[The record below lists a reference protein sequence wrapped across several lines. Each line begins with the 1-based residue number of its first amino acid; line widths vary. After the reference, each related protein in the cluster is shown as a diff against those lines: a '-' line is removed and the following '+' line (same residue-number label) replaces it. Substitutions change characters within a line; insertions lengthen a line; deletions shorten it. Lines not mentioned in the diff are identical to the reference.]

1 MADLLERLKAALSD
15 RYTIERELGRGG
27 MATVYLAQ
35 DRKLGREIALKVLRP
50 EIAASLGAERFLR
63 EIEIAAKLSH
73 PNILPLHDRGEAD
86 GQLYY
91 TMPLVEGES
100 LRDRLEREKQ
110 LPLED
115 ALRITREV
123 ADALSYAH
131 SRGVVHRDIKPENIL
146 FVSRHAVVADFGIAR
161 AVIQSGGESL
171 TETGLAVGT
180 PAYMSPEQGA
190 GDRDVDGRS
199 DLYSL
204 ACVLYEMLGGEPPHT
219 GPTPQ
224 AIMVRKLSDE
234 VRSLRPIR
242 SGVTSELEAAIN
254 RALARTPADRYATC
268 EDFISAIEAP
278 GSVVAS
284 VARKGGL
291 RRRHVAGL
299 IVLAIAAAV
308 VYFGA
313 RWMISPSPT
322 AVDRLGIAVFPF
334 RPTGGGAEEWSEAL
348 ADLLATALDGT
359 PGVRVA
365 DPWSLWS
372 PLRVE
377 RGARAESPD
386 PASAERLALRAG
398 ASRYVLG
405 SAAVLAGNQ
414 LNVTLRLYE
423 VGADQPVNTSSESAP
438 LDSLPSLVDRLAVG
452 LIGRIWSAADRPAVR
467 AVESYATLSVDALK
481 AYLRAREA
489 MRRGHVEEA
498 EAAIDSALGLD
509 STFALALVE
518 AIRIRS
524 WATSMRGELFDLMD
538 LAERAQRHGDSLSE
552 RWRLSVAA
560 MVASV
565 RTDGSAAADAVG
577 RILEIDSTDFIA
589 WNDLAY
595 YHLAYGWQYG
605 KDERDALRAA
615 ERAVRLDSTYVPS
628 LMMRAKLALWR
639 GDSVDIDRQ
648 LERLWRADSSNVLVR
663 GMLAAFRSVLASDS
677 AFTSIIDTIAVAP
690 PPEWIPVYK
699 DLRMSRPDR
708 AHMLIERI
716 RHTGQPGISA
726 RAAEGE
732 EARLWIAEG
741 RTQFV
746 DSLIEAGRYRRDNLF
761 RTLQHYLVAATLA
774 GVGNQAVAAR
784 AVNTLAEYIPVDSA
798 AAYSAQHDVWWT
810 GWLIGAYHA
819 MFGDTGVTRDWQS
832 ALGQLEPGGTSK
844 DYRGALQRD
853 LEARIAARNGDI
865 QRALDLEHEAYD
877 LWTIHTGNDQ
887 EVHPGPAIRFQLG
900 MLLREA
906 GRPDSA
912 AVLLRSVCPPVTWM
926 GFFTARASLELG
938 ALSEERGDLDAAA
951 EYYALAL
958 GLWERGDQEVSDWRD
973 DVRARLQ
980 RVLRRRG

>member
-180 PAYMSPEQGA
+180 PAYMSPAQGA

-224 AIMVRKLSDE
+224 AIMVRKLADE

-284 VARKGGL
+284 VVRKGGP

-299 IVLAIAAAV
+299 IVLAIAAVV

-313 RWMISPSPT
+313 RWMFPPSPT

-334 RPTGGGAEEWSEAL
+334 RPTGGGAAEWSEAL

-372 PLRVE
+372 PLRLE
-377 RGARAESPD
+377 PSARAESPD
-386 PASAERLALRAG
+386 PADAERLALRAG
-398 ASRYVLG
+398 VSRYVLG
-405 SAAVLAGNQ
+405 SALLAGNQ

-423 VGADQPVNTSSESAP
+423 AGASQPVNTSSESAP
-438 LDSLPSLVDRLAVG
+438 LDSLPSLVDRMAVG
-452 LIGRIWSAADRPAVR
+452 LIGRIWSAADGPAVR
-467 AVESYATLSVDALK
+467 AVESYATPSVDALK

-498 EAAIDSALGLD
+498 EAAIDSALELD
-509 STFALALVE
+509 SAFALALVE
-518 AIRIRS
+518 AIRIKS
-524 WATSMRGELFDLMD
+524 WATYMRGQTFDLMD
-538 LAERAQRHGDSLSE
+538 LAERAQRHGDSLPE
-552 RWRLSVAA
+552 RERLSVATTL
-560 MVASV
+560 ASV
-565 RTDGSAAADAVG
+565 RTDGLAAADAAG

-589 WNDLAY
+589 WNLLAY
-595 YHLAYGWQYG
+595 YHFVYGWQYG

-615 ERAVRLDSTYVPS
+615 ERAVQLDSNYVPG
-628 LMMRAKLALWR
+628 LVMRAQLALR
-639 GDSVDIDRQ
+639 SGDHLDIDRQ
-648 LERLWRADSSNVLVR
+648 LQRLRLADSSNVLVR
-663 GMLAAFRSVLASDS
+663 GALAAFRSVLASDS
-677 AFTSIIDTIAVAP
+677 AFTSLVDTIAAAP
-690 PPEWIPVYK
+690 APEWMAAFRE
-699 DLRMSRPDR
+699 LRILRPGR
-708 AHMLIERI
+708 AHTLLASI
-716 RHTGQPGISA
+716 RDTAQAGFRA
-726 RAAEGE
+726 RAAEGT

-798 AAYSAQHDVWWT
+798 VAYSAQHDTWWT
-810 GWLIGAYHA
+810 GWLVGAYHA
-819 MFGDTGVTRDWQS
+819 MFGDTTVTRDWQS

-877 LWTIHTGNDQ
+877 LWTIHTDNDQ
-887 EVHPGPAIRFQLG
+887 EVYPGPAIRFQLG

-912 AVLLRSVCPPVTWM
+912 AALLRSVCPPVTWM

-958 GLWERGDQEVSDWRD
+958 GLWERGDQEMSDWRD